1 MFAMLSGAW
10 PRVTAD
16 GLDLASLEAD
26 VAAGRRPD
34 ADLRAA
40 LEALVV
46 EAVGAQVDAGMGF
59 VTDGH
64 VRWADPEAAVLEALA
79 TGDTG
84 PDGLLL
90 RAWRATAAAAA
101 RTESDVPATGTGGLA
116 AATGVPAAQA
126 IPGPYSLGRR
136 GSSALAGDREGRTL
150 RIAEVMAGE
159 LEALARAG
167 CPLVVVEE
175 PAAVG
180 IGADP
185 AEGALFAAAQERLL
199 ADVSAPGG
207 GMDLHAMLAITGG
220 SAAGTR
226 PETVFAAP
234 YRSHLF
240 DLITGPDNWILVRA
254 APPERG
260 IVCGALQVGSVDDQA
275 PVLVWAS
282 RYAASAGDRGLARV
296 GLANATPLAGLEP
309 AAAGSTLEV
318 LGHAASLAAMPL
330 DRAVEAGLDPRTIGN
345 RAVAPGSGSPRPPS
359 GGPRAMP

>member
-16 GLDLASLEAD
+16 GLGLASLEAD
-26 VAAGRRPD
+26 VAAGRRSD

-40 LEALVV
+40 VEALVV
-46 EAVGAQVDAGMGF
+46 EAVAAQVEAGMGF

-90 RAWRATAAAAA
+90 RAWRATAAAAW
-101 RTESDVPATGTGGLA
+101 TESGVPAPGTGGQET
-116 AATGVPAAQA
+116 ATGVPAAQA

-136 GSSALAGDREGRTL
+136 GSPAPAGDREGRTL
-150 RIAEVMAGE
+150 RIAELMAGE
-159 LEALARAG
+159 LVALARAG

-185 AEGALFAAAQERLL
+185 AEGALFAAAQGRLL

-207 GMDLHAMLAITGG
+207 GIELHAMLAITGG

-226 PETVFAAP
+226 PEAVFAAP

-240 DLITGPDNWILVRA
+240 DLITGPDNWVLVRA
-254 APPERG
+254 APPDRG
-260 IVCGALQVGSVDDQA
+260 IVCGALQVGNVGDQA

-296 GLANATPLAGLEP
+296 GLANATPLAELEP
-309 AAAGSTLEV
+309 AAARSTLEA

-345 RAVAPGSGSPRPPS
+345 RPVVPGSGSPRPPS
-359 GGPRAMP
+359 RGPRTTP